1 MLRGERRRKEEA
13 KSTHDARLNHAELA
27 PRSKCWQSPVASI
40 RSTCEAYLR
49 GKGVNSRKG
58 KEEKAVREDRKK
70 SQGDRAKKKRMEV

>member
-1 MLRGERRRKEEA
+1 MRGERRREEEA
-13 KSTHDARLNHAELA
+13 KSTHDACLNRAELA
-27 PRSKCWQSPVASI
+27 PRSKCWQSPVAAI

-49 GKGVNSRKG
+49 GKG